1 MGDALWTPPAEDLRR
16 QLIAGALAIAINAA
30 LIAGLLFIP
39 RDLPAP
45 ADASV
50 VSVVL
55 VPRPAPA
62 AEPVAQEPDPLD
74 AEAPEPEPEP
84 EPTTETEPDLAPESE
99 PIPDEAPPRPTE
111 LAQAP
116 GTPEDED
123 EDNAPPADQAAAVP
137 SPGGGF
143 PQLDFG
149 GDPLPFPAGPGSTS
163 FVTREIF
170 CLSYSEANR
179 DAGNCPDGALEDG
192 LSMLRYADPEEIA
205 RVEAMMQM
213 QLSGEIQA
221 ILSARAFPGRD
232 LSGQSTLADPSSR
245 ATSSADQMRDSLP
258 ALVPD
263 PAFGD

>member
-45 ADASV
+45 ADTSV

-62 AEPVAQEPDPLD
+62 AEPIPQEPDQPEV
-74 AEAPEPEPEP
+74 EAPEPEPEP
-84 EPTTETEPDLAPESE
+84 TPETEPESAPEPE
-99 PIPDEAPPRPTE
+99 PVPDEAQPRPSE
-111 LAQAP
+111 LALVP

-123 EDNAPPADQAAAVP
+123 EDNASPADQAAAVP
-137 SPGGGF
+137 SQGGGF
-143 PQLDFG
+143 PQIDFG
-149 GDPLPFPAGPGSTS
+149 GDALAFPAGPGSTN

-170 CLSYSEANR
+170 CLSSSEANR
-179 DAGNCPDGALEDG
+179 EAGNCPDGALEDG

>member
-16 QLIAGALAIAINAA
+16 QLTAGALAIAINAA
-30 LIAGLLFIP
+30 LIAGLPFIP

-45 ADASV
+45 ADTSV

-62 AEPVAQEPDPLD
+62 AEPVPQEPDQPEVE
-74 AEAPEPEPEP
+74 APAPEPTPDAEPEAIP
-84 EPTTETEPDLAPESE
+84 EPE

-123 EDNAPPADQAAAVP
+123 EDNAPPAEQAAAAT

-149 GDPLPFPAGPGSTS
+149 GDALPFPAGPGSTS

-170 CLSYSEANR
+170 CLSSSEANR

-232 LSGQSTLADPSSR
+232 LSGQSTLADPSAR

>member
-62 AEPVAQEPDPLD
+62 AEPVAQEPDQPEV
-74 AEAPEPEPEP
+74 EAPEPEPEP
-84 EPTTETEPDLAPESE
+84 APETEPELMPEPE
-99 PIPDEAPPRPTE
+99 PVPDEAQPRPSE
-111 LAQAP
+111 LALVP

-123 EDNAPPADQAAAVP
+123 EDNASPADQAAAVP
-137 SPGGGF
+137 SQGGGF
-143 PQLDFG
+143 PRLDFG
-149 GDPLPFPAGPGSTS
+149 GDALPFPAGPGSTS

-170 CLSYSEANR
+170 CLSSSEANR

-232 LSGQSTLADPSSR
+232 LSGQSTLADPSAR